1 MGRVSSSECLSFLC
15 WHILDKICHFF
26 GWILQETPCPLRHS
40 QSWRWHVLQN
50 NYFDMFFESV
60 VLSIKYFQ
68 KRNWAFF
75 FVLEIIKSWYYLKN
89 KYDIVKIS
97 SLDHMSRLAI
107 LLENLK
113 NKYKMTWQESPYE
126 RGWG

>member
-1 MGRVSSSECLSFLC
+1 
-15 WHILDKICHFF
+15 
-26 GWILQETPCPLRHS
+26 
-40 QSWRWHVLQN
+40 
-50 NYFDMFFESV
+50 MFFESV